1 MQLIST
7 FSRFLR
13 SASIRLVLPALA
25 ATTLTFT
32 APHTFAQSLFSPA
45 IRVNQDVV
53 TWYELEQ
60 RQQFINALGISGG
73 SEAEV
78 RQALIDDR
86 LRKQAVREAGIEV
99 PPEAIQAGVD
109 EFAARGRLSTE
120 QFLQLLANEG
130 VDPETVRDFV
140 ADQLTWRNYISAR
153 FLSQANPSEEEINR
167 ALGQGGGGGLQVLL
181 SEIII
186 PVNQQTLAQTELLA
200 EEIAN
205 LEGFDAFSAAAAQY
219 SAAETR
225 SNGGRLD
232 WLNLSGLPPA
242 LQPVV
247 LGLKNGEIT
256 SPIALPN
263 AIALF
268 QMRGLREVATGTPS
282 YSKIDYAIY
291 YMAGG
296 RSAETLAA
304 AAKLREEIDTCNDL
318 YGIAQEQPAEVLER
332 VEAAPSEIPRD
343 IAVELAKLD
352 PNDVSTTLTRNNGQ
366 TLMFLMLCNRTRN
379 LGENTSRADVA
390 NALTQQR
397 LQAFAD
403 SLLEQLR
410 ADASII
416 EQ

>member
-25 ATTLTFT
+25 ATTLTFA
-32 APHTFAQSLFSPA
+32 APQGFAQSLFSPA

-60 RQQFINALGISGG
+60 RQQFLNALGISGG

-78 RQALIDDR
+78 RRALIDDR

-186 PVNQQTLAQTELLA
+186 PVNQQTIAQTELLA

-205 LEGFDAFSAAAAQY
+205 VEGFDAFSAAAAQY

-225 SNGGRLD
+225 SDGGRLD

-256 SPIALPN
+256 NPIALPN

-268 QMRGLREVATGTPS
+268 QMRGLREVASGTPS

-304 AAKLREEIDTCNDL
+304 AAKLREEIDTCDDL
-318 YGIAQEQPAEVLER
+318 YGIAQEQPTEVLER
-332 VEAAPSEIPRD
+332 VDAAPSEIPRD
-343 IAVELAKLD
+343 IAIELAKLD

-366 TLMFLMLCNRTRN
+366 TLMFLMLCNRTRD

>member
-25 ATTLTFT
+25 ATILSFT
-32 APHTFAQSLFSPA
+32 APQTFAQSLFSPA

-268 QMRGLREVATGTPS
+268 QMRGLREVSTGTPS

-304 AAKLREEIDTCNDL
+304 AAKLREEIDTCDDL

-332 VEAAPSEIPRD
+332 VDAAPSEIPRD

>member
-291 YMAGG
+291 FMAGG

-304 AAKLREEIDTCNDL
+304 AAKLREEIDTCDDL

-332 VEAAPSEIPRD
+332 VDAAPSEIPRD

-366 TLMFLMLCNRTRN
+366 TLMFLMLCNRTRD